1 MTRVLENWSGEKL
14 IADREERK
22 QLFQATYHSSPIM
35 IPRCNYELTFG
46 SCLHFQQIS
55 SIDSGMPIA
64 PTPSEGDV

>member
-1 MTRVLENWSGEKL
+1 MTRILENWSGEKL

-22 QLFQATYHSSPIM
+22 QLSQEKNHTSPIM
-35 IPRCNYELTFG
+35 VPRCNYELAFR
-46 SCLHFQQIS
+46 SSLHFQRIS